1 MTRRT
6 YADLTQ
12 LALNLVE
19 AEHATQWTLADLA
32 REAAEEIGVSPRQVA
47 SDWGLSA
54 STVRTLVRVVRT
66 FSPEQR
72 SPVLSF
78 SHYRI
83 AASTANP
90 AEWVAR
96 AEDEQWSTR
105 DLRDAIRAAH
115 AADPAEERRRQ
126 ADQAIQRVRRVWQ
139 EADPDLREHMRGPL
153 VAFMEAELRCK
164 A

>member
-1 MTRRT
+1 MPHA
-6 YADLTQ
+6 YEDLTQ
-12 LALNLVE
+12 MALNLVE
-19 AEHATQWTLADLA
+19 AEHATHWTLADLA
-32 REAAEEIGVSPRQVA
+32 REAVEEVGVSPRQVA

-54 STVRTLVRVVRT
+54 STVRTLVRVART
-66 FSPEQR
+66 FPPNQR

-96 AEDEQWSTR
+96 AEDQQWSTR
-105 DLRDAIRAAH
+105 DLQDAIRAAH

-126 ADQAIQRVRRVWQ
+126 ADQAIQRVRQAWDAGDAAQRQW
-139 EADPDLREHMRGPL
+139 L
-153 VAFMEAELRCK
+153 VQAVRRWLTDVK
-164 A
+164 GG